1 MRASRQ
7 LAMRVL
13 SLGLVFALS
22 AAAAP
27 AGAVP
32 KPASLQDARSQTAAA
47 RAKLASMRDDLAS
60 GMDRYTTASDNL
72 TQTRRQVAENAK
84 RLAVV
89 EADLKRNERF
99 LDTQAKFLYRT
110 RGTGFVDVL
119 LGASTFEQF
128 AARLSVLT
136 QIAEADASLV
146 SSLKSQR
153 AESARLR
160 VQLAER
166 EAKQA
171 TQLAS
176 VAAQRRSVQG
186 SIDQQQTYLNSLS
199 AQVQTLVDQQEA
211 AAARAVSTTSVT
223 ASSGSVNAPKPKQP
237 MPGSGGSTSLSRATI
252 AGLGGSWTV
261 MSNEPKKYRT
271 TGVAFDGVA
280 TQYSNSDN
288 GTGTSSGRTFN
299 DQELTCASRTLPFGT
314 RLAVSRGGNRVIV
327 VVTDR
332 GPFTPGRILDLTIR
346 AGGIVGIDG
355 VGKVHC
361 VIVEPAN

>member
-1 MRASRQ
+1 MRASRL
-7 LAMRVL
+7 LALRVL
-13 SLGLVFALS
+13 SLGLVVALS
-22 AAAAP
+22 VSAAP
-27 AGAVP
+27 AGAA
-32 KPASLQDARSQTAAA
+32 PAPGNLQDAKKQTAAA

-72 TQTRRQVAENAK
+72 AQTRAQIADNAK

-89 EADLKRNERF
+89 EANLKRNQRF

-110 RGTGFVDVL
+110 GGTGFVDVL

-128 AARLSVLT
+128 STRLAVLT

-146 SSLKSQR
+146 SALKGQR
-153 AESARLR
+153 AESARLTTELK
-160 VQLAER
+160 QR

-171 TQLAS
+171 TQLAT
-176 VAAQRRSVQG
+176 VAAQRRRVQSSVN
-186 SIDQQQTYLNSLS
+186 DQQAYLSSLS

-211 AAARAVSTTSVT
+211 AAARAASTTNLTAT
-223 ASSGSVNAPKPKQP
+223 ASSVSGPKPKQP
-237 MPGSGGSTSLSRATI
+237 MPDSGGSTSLSKATI
-252 AGLGGSWTV
+252 AGRSGSWTV
-261 MSNEPKKYRT
+261 MSNEPKKYRS
-271 TGVAFDGVA
+271 TGVSFDGVA

-314 RLAVSRGGNRVIV
+314 RLAVSRGSNRVIV

-332 GPFTPGRILDLTIR
+332 GPFTKGRILDLTIR

-361 VIVEPAN
+361 EIVEPAN